1 MNNKAKYNIGDLV
14 ISISNP
20 HICGKVIDITE
31 VPIGLNKNTFKY
43 KITGSVTTFLF
54 DENDLKLYDENPYE
68 IYFHPFIH
76 NDAKIVDYQ
85 HTKEYINSRVPVI
98 HTYSMIH
105 LCMDLISIGYKIF
118 LVSRSGKHIEIKPH
132 MPEIYRDLRM
142 AHNLKK
148 LFMAGVFDDLIYD

>member
-1 MNNKAKYNIGDLV
+1 
-14 ISISNP
+14 
-20 HICGKVIDITE
+20 
-31 VPIGLNKNTFKY
+31 
-43 KITGSVTTFLF
+43 
-54 DENDLKLYDENPYE
+54 
-68 IYFHPFIH
+68 
-76 NDAKIVDYQ
+76 
-85 HTKEYINSRVPVI
+85 
-98 HTYSMIH
+98 MIH